1 MSEDDK
7 KVAADQEAIDQQ
19 GNETELQETPI
30 ETLEGS
36 EPVADTASDSE
47 VSVETEQETLSQE
60 GSESETAAVPDE
72 HETGSVSENE
82 TEEVAEEIVQPSDSF
97 NAADTASTVEV
108 LADLVIDSAE
118 AANSAARNA
127 NDSSELVIGSVS
139 AFNEAMAKV
148 QKRQYIMFW
157 VFIVLMVIGV
167 SVSGVLMERFT
178 QSAIQAD
185 EIMLTVGKRVVQ
197 MDADIKRVENLRKA
211 LDELSKI
218 NGELNQQVAEAI
230 GTMNAFEKEAQKRE
244 ESGIE
249 RSAEQ
254 IERIANRIEIK
265 FDRLVEQTTSLD
277 QRVKLNEVRFAEAAD
292 ELASLRVAINEM
304 RDTGLL
310 KKLEALIQLEQQR
323 YYDQQNQKAAPADS
337 NGSDALR
344 YPKKGDELLQSE
356 ADCKPVLGFPC

>member
-7 KVAADQEAIDQQ
+7 KVAAEQEAIDQQ
-19 GNETELQETPI
+19 GNEAEIQETLI
-30 ETLEGS
+30 DTLEGS
-36 EPVADTASDSE
+36 ETVAETASDSE
-47 VSVETEQETLSQE
+47 VSDENEQETLSQDD
-60 GSESETAAVPDE
+60 SESEAVAALDE
-72 HETGSVSENE
+72 KESESASENV
-82 TEEVAEEIVQPSDSF
+82 TENISQQSDTF

-254 IERIANRIEIK
+254 IERIAKRIEIK

-310 KKLEALIQLEQQR
+310 KKLDALIQLEQQR
-323 YYDQQNQKAAPADS
+323 YYDQQNQKDAPADS

-356 ADCKPVLGFPC
+356 GGCKPVLGFPC

>member
-7 KVAADQEAIDQQ
+7 KVAAEQEAIDQQ
-19 GNETELQETPI
+19 GNEAELQETPI
-30 ETLEGS
+30 DTSEGS
-36 EPVADTASDSE
+36 ETVAETVSDSE
-47 VSVETEQETLSQE
+47 VSVENEQETLFPDD
-60 GSESETAAVPDE
+60 SESEAVAVFDEKESESASE
-72 HETGSVSENE
+72 HET
-82 TEEVAEEIVQPSDSF
+82 EEISQQSDTF

-139 AFNEAMAKV
+139 AFNEAMTKV

-249 RSAEQ
+249 RSAEL
-254 IERIANRIEIK
+254 IERIAKRIEIK

-310 KKLEALIQLEQQR
+310 KKLDALIQLEQQR

-356 ADCKPVLGFPC
+356 GDCKPVLGFPC

>member
-7 KVAADQEAIDQQ
+7 KVAAEQEAIDQQ
-19 GNETELQETPI
+19 GNEAELQETPI
-30 ETLEGS
+30 DTSEGS
-36 EPVADTASDSE
+36 ETVAETVSDSE
-47 VSVETEQETLSQE
+47 VSVENEQETLSPDD
-60 GSESETAAVPDE
+60 SESEAVAVLDEKESESASE
-72 HETGSVSENE
+72 HET
-82 TEEVAEEIVQPSDSF
+82 EEISQQSDTF

-139 AFNEAMAKV
+139 AFNEAMTKV

-254 IERIANRIEIK
+254 IERIAKRIEIK

-310 KKLEALIQLEQQR
+310 KKLDALIQLEQQR

-356 ADCKPVLGFPC
+356 GDCKPVLGFPC

>member
-7 KVAADQEAIDQQ
+7 KVAAEQEAIDQQ
-19 GNETELQETPI
+19 GNEAELQETPI
-30 ETLEGS
+30 DTSEGS
-36 EPVADTASDSE
+36 ETVAETVSDSE
-47 VSVETEQETLSQE
+47 VSVENEQETLFPDD
-60 GSESETAAVPDE
+60 SESEAVAVFDEKESESASE
-72 HETGSVSENE
+72 HET
-82 TEEVAEEIVQPSDSF
+82 EEISQQSDTF

-139 AFNEAMAKV
+139 AFNEAMTKV

-249 RSAEQ
+249 RSAEL
-254 IERIANRIEIK
+254 IERIAKRIEIK

-310 KKLEALIQLEQQR
+310 KKLDALIQLEQQR

-337 NGSDALR
+337 NDSDALR

-356 ADCKPVLGFPC
+356 GDCKPVLGFPC

>member
-7 KVAADQEAIDQQ
+7 KVAAEQEAIDQQ
-19 GNETELQETPI
+19 GNEAELQETPI
-30 ETLEGS
+30 DTSEGS
-36 EPVADTASDSE
+36 ETVAETVSDSE
-47 VSVETEQETLSQE
+47 VSVENEQETLSPDD
-60 GSESETAAVPDE
+60 SESEAVAVFDEKESESASE
-72 HETGSVSENE
+72 HET
-82 TEEVAEEIVQPSDSF
+82 EEISQQSDTF

-254 IERIANRIEIK
+254 IERIAKRVEIK

-292 ELASLRVAINEM
+292 ELASLRVAFNEM

-310 KKLEALIQLEQQR
+310 KKLDALIQLEQQR

-356 ADCKPVLGFPC
+356 GDCKPVLGFPC

>member
-7 KVAADQEAIDQQ
+7 KVAAEQEAIDQQ
-19 GNETELQETPI
+19 GNEAELQETPI
-30 ETLEGS
+30 DTSEGS
-36 EPVADTASDSE
+36 ETVAETVSDSE
-47 VSVETEQETLSQE
+47 VSVENEQETLFPDD
-60 GSESETAAVPDE
+60 SESEAVAVFDEKESESASE
-72 HETGSVSENE
+72 HET
-82 TEEVAEEIVQPSDSF
+82 EEMSQQSDTF

-139 AFNEAMAKV
+139 AFNEAMTKV

-254 IERIANRIEIK
+254 IERIAKRIEIK

-310 KKLEALIQLEQQR
+310 KKLDALIQLEQQR

-356 ADCKPVLGFPC
+356 GDCKPVLGFPC

>member
-7 KVAADQEAIDQQ
+7 KVAAEQEAIDQQ
-19 GNETELQETPI
+19 GNEAELQETPI
-30 ETLEGS
+30 DTSEGS
-36 EPVADTASDSE
+36 ETVAETVSDSE
-47 VSVETEQETLSQE
+47 VSVENEQETLSPDD
-60 GSESETAAVPDE
+60 SESEAVAVLDEKESESASE
-72 HETGSVSENE
+72 HET
-82 TEEVAEEIVQPSDSF
+82 EEISQQSDTF

-254 IERIANRIEIK
+254 IERIAKRIEIK

-310 KKLEALIQLEQQR
+310 KKLDALIQLEQQR

-356 ADCKPVLGFPC
+356 GDCKPVLGFPC

>member
-7 KVAADQEAIDQQ
+7 KVAAEQEAIDQQ
-19 GNETELQETPI
+19 GNEAELQETPI
-30 ETLEGS
+30 DTSEGS
-36 EPVADTASDSE
+36 ETVAETVFDSE
-47 VSVETEQETLSQE
+47 VSVENEQETLSQDD
-60 GSESETAAVPDE
+60 SESEAVAVLDEKESESVSE
-72 HETGSVSENE
+72 HET
-82 TEEVAEEIVQPSDSF
+82 EEISQQSDTF

-254 IERIANRIEIK
+254 IERIAKRIEIK

-310 KKLEALIQLEQQR
+310 KKLDALIQLEQQR

-356 ADCKPVLGFPC
+356 GDCKPVLGFPC

>member
-7 KVAADQEAIDQQ
+7 KVAAEQEAIDQQ
-19 GNETELQETPI
+19 GNEAELQETPI
-30 ETLEGS
+30 DTSEGS
-36 EPVADTASDSE
+36 ETVAETVSDSE
-47 VSVETEQETLSQE
+47 VSVENEQETLSQDD
-60 GSESETAAVPDE
+60 SESEAVAVLDEKESESASE
-72 HETGSVSENE
+72 HET
-82 TEEVAEEIVQPSDSF
+82 EEISQQSDTF

-254 IERIANRIEIK
+254 IERIAKRIEIK

-310 KKLEALIQLEQQR
+310 KKLDALIQLEQQR

-356 ADCKPVLGFPC
+356 GDCKPVLGFPC

>member
-7 KVAADQEAIDQQ
+7 KVAAEQETIDQQ
-19 GNETELQETPI
+19 GNEAELQETPI
-30 ETLEGS
+30 DTSEASET
-36 EPVADTASDSE
+36 VADTVSDIE
-47 VSVETEQETLSQE
+47 VSVENEQETHSPDDSELEAVAVLDEQE
-60 GSESETAAVPDE
+60 SESA
-72 HETGSVSENE
+72 SENV
-82 TEEVAEEIVQPSDSF
+82 TEDISQQDTF

-254 IERIANRIEIK
+254 IERIAKRIEIK
-265 FDRLVEQTTSLD
+265 LDRLVEQTTSLD

-310 KKLEALIQLEQQR
+310 KKLDALIQLEQQR

-356 ADCKPVLGFPC
+356 GDCKPVLGFPC

>member
-7 KVAADQEAIDQQ
+7 KVAAEQEAIDQQ
-19 GNETELQETPI
+19 GNEAELQETPI
-30 ETLEGS
+30 DTSEGS
-36 EPVADTASDSE
+36 ETVAETVFDSE
-47 VSVETEQETLSQE
+47 VSVENEQETLSQDD
-60 GSESETAAVPDE
+60 SESEAVAVLDEKESESVSE
-72 HETGSVSENE
+72 HET
-82 TEEVAEEIVQPSDSF
+82 EEMSQQSDTF

-254 IERIANRIEIK
+254 IERIAKRIEIK

-310 KKLEALIQLEQQR
+310 KKLDALIQLEQQR

-356 ADCKPVLGFPC
+356 GDCKPVLGFPC